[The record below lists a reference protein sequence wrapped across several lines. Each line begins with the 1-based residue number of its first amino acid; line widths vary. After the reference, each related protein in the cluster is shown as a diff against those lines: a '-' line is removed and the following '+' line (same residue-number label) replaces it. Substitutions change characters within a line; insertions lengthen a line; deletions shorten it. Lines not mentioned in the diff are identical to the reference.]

1 MDRLNRFLKKAREG
15 AGFTQLEFA
24 KKLGYAG
31 SQFVSNCERNAC
43 NYPLSKF
50 TTIARLLNV
59 KVEKLVNL
67 HVADIREKTVFE
79 IDMSE

>member
-43 NYPLSKF
+43 NYPLNKF
-50 TTIARLLNV
+50 ANIARLLNV
-59 KVEKLVNL
+59 KVEKLVSL
-67 HVADIREKTVFE
+67 HVADIREKTMFE
-79 IDMSE
+79 VDLGD